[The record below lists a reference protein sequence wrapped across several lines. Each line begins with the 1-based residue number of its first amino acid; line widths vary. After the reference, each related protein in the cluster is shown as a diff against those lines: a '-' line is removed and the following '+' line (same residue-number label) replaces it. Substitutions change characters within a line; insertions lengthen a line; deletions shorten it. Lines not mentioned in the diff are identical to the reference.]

1 MGLPMN
7 PREVAKV
14 MRLQIGALSEGS
26 SFLMHARTSGGDAV
40 ITLAFSITLK
50 IVTGK
55 IALT

>member
-1 MGLPMN
+1 MN
-7 PREVAKV
+7 PCEGAKV

-26 SFLMHARTSGGDAV
+26 SFLMHARTSSGDAV
-40 ITLAFSITLK
+40 ITLSFSITLK